1 VNVSELNAR
10 AARFAAPKSRYGRRD
25 IPLSQRLA
33 TELEARWLLEE
44 DVDGLVFPPATGT
57 VLDASNLMRR
67 VLKPAAR
74 TAGVPWAGFHT
85 FRHTCATR
93 LFRRGVNA
101 VQVQMWLGHHS
112 PAFTQAVYVHL
123 LSSDLPDGD
132 VLEGGNGWAT
142 ESTETSRNGAQPERP
157 ESRLTP
163 DEASQA
169 ETLFS
174 G

>member
-1 VNVSELNAR
+1 VR
-10 AARFAAPKSRYGRRD
+10 RGYYRGRFAAPKSRYGRRD
-25 IPLSQRLA
+25 IPLSHRLA
-33 TELEARWLLEE
+33 AELEARWLLED
-44 DVDGLVFPPATGT
+44 DVEGLVFPSAAGT

-93 LFRRGVNA
+93 LFRRGVNP

-123 LSSDLPDGD
+123 LSSNLPDGD
-132 VLEGGNGWAT
+132 VLEGGNPVGT
-142 ESTETSRNGAQPERP
+142 GPTETSRNAGEGLEAETPAAAGEEFVP
-157 ESRLTP
+157 SRLV
-163 DEASQA
+163 
-169 ETLFS
+169 
-174 G
+174 